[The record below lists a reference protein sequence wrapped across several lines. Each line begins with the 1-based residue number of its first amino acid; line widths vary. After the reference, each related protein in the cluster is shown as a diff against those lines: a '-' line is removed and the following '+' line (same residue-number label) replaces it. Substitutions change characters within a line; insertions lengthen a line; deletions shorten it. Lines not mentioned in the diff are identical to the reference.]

1 MNTNYVYPSAQVG
14 EFRLALLYANGPA
27 SLPAAGDP
35 VYNPGANEYINFPMS
50 ALTKSGNYEV
60 TFSPAA
66 TGNNIVRAGAP
77 DGVPSQS
84 GWTALWRYSGK
95 QGVAVTQNVAGS
107 GMTVGTTVP
116 IVFSGGTG
124 GGAAGTVTV
133 LTATTISIN
142 ITNAGSYT
150 VAPTA
155 TVSGTGGT
163 PPTLTVALSPSTA
176 ATGPVAAGTN
186 LSAEQVQ
193 FGAFVSGL

>member
-1 MNTNYVYPSAQVG
+1 MNTNYVYHSAQVG
-14 EFRLALLYANGPA
+14 EFRLALLYANGPS
-27 SLPAAGDP
+27 SLAAAGDP

-50 ALTKSGNYEV
+50 CLTQSGNYNV
-60 TFSPAA
+60 DFQPAT

-77 DGVPSQS
+77 SPSQS

-95 QGVAVTQNVAGS
+95 QGVSVVQNAAGT

-142 ITNAGSYT
+142 ITNPGSYT

-155 TVSGTGGT
+155 TVTGTGGT
-163 PPTLTVALSPSTA
+163 APTLTVSLSPSTA
-176 ATGPVAAGTN
+176 ATGPVPAGTN

-193 FGAFVSGL
+193 FGALVSSL

>member
-14 EFRLALLYANGPA
+14 EFRLALLYASGPA

-35 VYNPGANEYINFPMS
+35 VYNPGANEYIDFPIS
-50 ALTKSGNYEV
+50 ALTQSGNYEV
-60 TFSPAA
+60 TFFPAA
-66 TGNNIVRAGAP
+66 TGYNIVRAGAP
-77 DGVPSQS
+77 SPSQS

-95 QGVAVTQNVAGS
+95 QGVTVTQNAAGS
-107 GMTVGTTVP
+107 GMTVGTVVP

-150 VAPTA
+150 SAPTA
-155 TVSGTGGT
+155 TVTGTGGT
-163 PPTLTVALSPSTA
+163 APTLTVALSPSTA

-193 FGAFVSGL
+193 FGAFVSSL

>member
-14 EFRLALLYANGPA
+14 EFRLALLYANGPS
-27 SLPAAGDP
+27 SLAAAGDP

-50 ALTKSGNYEV
+50 CLTLSGNYNV
-60 TFSPAA
+60 DFFPAA

-77 DGVPSQS
+77 SPSQS

-95 QGVAVTQNVAGS
+95 QGVTVVQNAAGV
-107 GMTVGTTVP
+107 GMTPGTVVP

-124 GGAAGTVTV
+124 AGAAGTVTV
-133 LTATTISIN
+133 LTATTISIA
-142 ITNAGSYT
+142 ITNPGSYT

-163 PPTLTVALSPSTA
+163 PPTLTVALSPATSA
-176 ATGPVAAGTN
+176 AGPVAAGTN

-193 FGAFVSGL
+193 FGAFVSSL